1 MNNLEKIVFEK
12 LKKEVSQTFL
22 ENNSA
27 LSPDISK
34 WKGDDII
41 KFQEDLLIKVKGRV
55 SEKWFYNYFRND
67 IQKLPRIDMLNLLS
81 EYVGSTDWASF
92 VAKHQENKLKE
103 TQQSN
108 ILKHLKTILSI
119 VVIAALIGTAWFA
132 FANTKSAKTV
142 QFCFVDENQHKITD
156 AIHITVQFKDET
168 ERTKLL
174 RNGDCLSFQT
184 EKEWVKLL
192 VKSPYY
198 KEKEI
203 ERILTTKDY
212 SEEILLPTDIYS
224 LILRRFSNTAA
235 KDWKLRRNKLTKLIA
250 DDAIIYQQWFGKDK
264 GIEMYS
270 KADFVYQMTVPTSML
285 KHLEILEIAYK
296 NDKIQKL
303 RFRVNKK

>member
-1 MNNLEKIVFEK
+1 MDNLEKIIFNK
-12 LKKEVSQTFL
+12 LKKEVASTFL
-22 ENNSA
+22 KENTA
-27 LSPDISK
+27 LSPDISQ

-41 KFQEDLLIKVKGRV
+41 KFQEDLLVKVKGRV

-103 TQQSN
+103 AQQSN
-108 ILKHLKTILSI
+108 LLKHLKTIAS
-119 VVIAALIGTAWFA
+119 IAAIAVLLGTAWFA
-132 FANTKSAKTV
+132 FANTKSVKTV
-142 QFCFVDENQHKITD
+142 QFCFVDENQQKITD
-156 AIHITVQFKDET
+156 AIHITIQFKDET
-168 ERTKLL
+168 ARTKLL

-184 EKEWVKLL
+184 EKEWIKL
-192 VKSPYY
+192 VIKSPYY
-198 KEKEI
+198 KKIEI

-212 SEEILLPTDIYS
+212 NEEILLPTDIYS

-264 GIEMYS
+264 GIEIYS
-270 KADFVYQMTVPTSML
+270 KTDFVYQMTVPTSML